1 MTAMDIWMLI
11 CILFVATAT
20 LEYAYL
26 LAIKFVI
33 KGMNQQKVEIRCC
46 KIDRYAMLIFIGAY
60 ALTFGAYF
68 YTFNT

>member
-1 MTAMDIWMLI
+1 MDIWMLI
-11 CILFVATAT
+11 CVLFVATAT
-20 LEYAYL
+20 LEYASL